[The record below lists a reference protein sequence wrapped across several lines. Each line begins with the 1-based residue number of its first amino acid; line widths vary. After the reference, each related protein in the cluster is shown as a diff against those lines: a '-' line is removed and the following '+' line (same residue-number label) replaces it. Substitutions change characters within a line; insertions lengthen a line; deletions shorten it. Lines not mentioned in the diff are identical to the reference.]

1 MGPAAVPDN
10 LQFLAWEGYK
20 EDMYAACFANATT
33 AAVLGHHCP
42 ALSGKKLESQVVK
55 LISLSLFVFV
65 ALPIT
70 LRWDINGWI
79 QMIYNGHFLYQ
90 VFRQCCLALILSL
103 MKPGSL
109 GAILPVLQVTRG
121 GTDPLLAVYMVLQ
134 VLTTYL
140 FTFVFPLC
148 TVYPW
153 ALGELAF
160 WL

>member
-10 LQFLAWEGYK
+10 LQFLAWEGSK

-79 QMIYNGHFLYQ
+79 QMIYRRTETIEQN
-90 VFRQCCLALILSL
+90 
-103 MKPGSL
+103 
-109 GAILPVLQVTRG
+109 RG
-121 GTDPLLAVYMVLQ
+121 QRESGCFHMVIKLH
-134 VLTTYL
+134 
-140 FTFVFPLC
+140 
-148 TVYPW
+148 
-153 ALGELAF
+153 
-160 WL
+160 